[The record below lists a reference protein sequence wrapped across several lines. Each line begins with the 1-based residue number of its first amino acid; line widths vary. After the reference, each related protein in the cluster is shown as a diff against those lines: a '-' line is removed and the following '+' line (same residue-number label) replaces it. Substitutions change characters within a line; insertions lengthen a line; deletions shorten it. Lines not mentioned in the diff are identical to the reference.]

1 MSERL
6 DLYIVT
12 NCGVKSRERAKQLIK
27 NGLVSVNGKV
37 CVKPSVLVDEN
48 SGVECRPD
56 DMKFVGRGGLKLE
69 HACDVFGLDLTGK
82 VCADIGASTGGF
94 TQCMLEHGAEF
105 VYAVDVG
112 HGQLDESLCNDSRV
126 KNCEGVNAR
135 YLTADFFD
143 RPVQFISGDLSFISL
158 KLVIKSFCDCL
169 CDSGEMV
176 LLIKPQFEAGKQ
188 ALNKKG
194 IVKDRK
200 DHVRVITELLGCF
213 RAEGLAAEKITVSP
227 VKGGDGNLEYLI
239 LLKNADMTADKLG
252 QLNIKEFV
260 NEAFDSFKD

>member
-6 DLYIVT
+6 DVYIVT

-27 NGLVSVNGKV
+27 NGFVSVNGKV
-37 CVKPSVLVDEN
+37 CVKPSILVDEN
-48 SGVECRPD
+48 DGVKCRPD

-135 YLTADFFD
+135 YLTANFFD
-143 RPVQFISGDLSFISL
+143 RPVQFLS
-158 KLVIKSFCDCL
+158 
-169 CDSGEMV
+169 
-176 LLIKPQFEAGKQ
+176 LIH
-188 ALNKKG
+188 
-194 IVKDRK
+194 I
-200 DHVRVITELLGCF
+200 
-213 RAEGLAAEKITVSP
+213 
-227 VKGGDGNLEYLI
+227 
-239 LLKNADMTADKLG
+239 
-252 QLNIKEFV
+252 
-260 NEAFDSFKD
+260 

>member
-1 MSERL
+1 M
-6 DLYIVT
+6 
-12 NCGVKSRERAKQLIK
+12 K
-27 NGLVSVNGKV
+27 
-37 CVKPSVLVDEN
+37 
-48 SGVECRPD
+48 CRPD

-143 RPVQFISGDLSFISL
+143 RPVQFISGDLRLFL
-158 KLVIKSFCDCL
+158 
-169 CDSGEMV
+169 
-176 LLIKPQFEAGKQ
+176 
-188 ALNKKG
+188 
-194 IVKDRK
+194 
-200 DHVRVITELLGCF
+200 
-213 RAEGLAAEKITVSP
+213 
-227 VKGGDGNLEYLI
+227 
-239 LLKNADMTADKLG
+239 
-252 QLNIKEFV
+252 
-260 NEAFDSFKD
+260 